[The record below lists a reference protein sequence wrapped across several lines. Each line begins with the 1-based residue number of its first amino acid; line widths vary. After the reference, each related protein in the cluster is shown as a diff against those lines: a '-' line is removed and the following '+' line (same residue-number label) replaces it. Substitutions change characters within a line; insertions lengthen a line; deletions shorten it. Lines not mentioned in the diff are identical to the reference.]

1 MAFITNYTL
10 QCLFNDNQHH
20 LENATYSYFLS
31 ISPCP
36 AALLTFN
43 EDSPPTGLS
52 SARPFPLEVSFCYA
66 STMRRVKP
74 GHHPFCPPAGF

>member
-1 MAFITNYTL
+1 MAFITHYTL

-20 LENATYSYFLS
+20 LEMPHILFFLS
-31 ISPCP
+31 ISACP

-43 EDSPPTGLS
+43 KDSPPTGLS
-52 SARPFPLEVSFCYA
+52 SARLFPLEVSFCYA
-66 STMRRVKP
+66 STTRRVEL

>member
-1 MAFITNYTL
+1 MHTFLI
-10 QCLFNDNQHH
+10 
-20 LENATYSYFLS
+20 FLS

-52 SARPFPLEVSFCYA
+52 SARPFPLETSLLIPHL
-66 STMRRVKP
+66 RGRVDIP
-74 GHHPFCPPAGF
+74 RHHPSKLKE